1 MSAKPSLL
9 TAFAAG
15 AVCSATL
22 FTSSSQ
28 AQNVHF
34 TCAVATDNLPTTF
47 AQTAE
52 GNVPVFKWKSTYFRP
67 PYTPMQRCQE
77 VTERM
82 NNFYGRGMLDYLT
95 SGRVNNQPVVCAGTS
110 CDSRGGNVLVTL
122 RPEQNP
128 NQVLQELD
136 ANRAGAGG
144 PSYQL
149 TGGSVSS
156 HSSHSSTSL
165 LKRNADGS
173 VTLNL
178 NQYLDSA
185 TPEPTKNPT
194 ATETTA
200 PGMVPSYSPPANSLP
215 SRRW

>member
-1 MSAKPSLL
+1 MPARPSILV
-9 TAFAAG
+9 AFAAG

-22 FTSSSQ
+22 FTGSSQ
-28 AQNVHF
+28 AQNLSF
-34 TCAVATDNLPTTF
+34 TCAVATDNIPTTY

-82 NNFYGRGMLDYLT
+82 NTFSGRGALDYLT
-95 SGRVNNQPVVCAGTS
+95 SGRVNNQPAICAGTS
-110 CDSRGGNVLVTL
+110 CDSRGSNLLITL
-122 RPEQNP
+122 RPDQNP

-149 TGGSVSS
+149 TGGSAGSQSS
-156 HSSHSSTSL
+156 ASSV

-185 TPEPTKNPT
+185 TPEPAKTPPSP
-194 ATETTA
+194 ATTA
-200 PGMVPSYSPPANSLP
+200 PGVVPSYSPPANSLP